1 MPLRIHLHC
10 RVLETYA
17 GALCHILA
25 TFPRMTTDPE
35 RITCRACRR
44 KYDRLP
50 PDRQQQLLLP
60 RTQEKDHA

>member
-17 GALCHILA
+17 GALCRML
-25 TFPRMTTDPE
+25 TRFPQMTTDPA
-35 RITCRACRR
+35 RVTCRACRR

-50 PDRQQQLLLP
+50 PDQQQQLLLP
-60 RTQEKDHA
+60 MPQEEPTP